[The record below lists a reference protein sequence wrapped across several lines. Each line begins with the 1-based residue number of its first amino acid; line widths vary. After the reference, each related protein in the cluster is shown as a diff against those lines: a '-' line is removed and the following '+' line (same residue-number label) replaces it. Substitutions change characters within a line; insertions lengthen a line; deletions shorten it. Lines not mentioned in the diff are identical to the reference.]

1 MRLAVTGKTGQVVTA
16 LLERGEA
23 MGAEI
28 VALGRPEIDLSLDR
42 SVLDTLA
49 AASPDVIVSAAA
61 YTAVDKAET
70 EADRAEAVN
79 ARGPGLV
86 AEAAAALNVPV
97 IHLSTDYVFD
107 GSKPSPYVETDA
119 TRPLGVYGRTK
130 LAGETAVAA
139 ATPNHVILR
148 TAWVYSPFGQNF
160 LKTMLRLAADRPELR
175 VVDDQRGNPTSALD
189 IADAVLVIARN
200 LFDRPDDAALRG
212 VFHLA
217 GTGEASW
224 ADFATEIFAASAA
237 LGGPSAGV
245 SRITTADY
253 ATPARRP
260 ANSRLSTARL
270 QQVHGVTMPHWTTS
284 TRSVVERLVAATA

>member
-28 VALGRPEIDLSLDR
+28 VALGRPELDLGLDR
-42 SVLDTLA
+42 SVLGALA
-49 AASPDVIVSAAA
+49 GASPDVIVSAAA

-70 EADRAEAVN
+70 EADSAEAVN

-86 AEAAAALNVPV
+86 AEAAAALNVPI

-107 GSKPSPYVETDA
+107 GSKPSPYVESDA
-119 TRPLGVYGRTK
+119 TGPLGVYGRTK

-200 LFDRPDDAALRG
+200 LLDRPADAALRG

-237 LGGPSAGV
+237 LDGPSAGV

-253 ATPARRP
+253 PTPARRP

-284 TRSVVERLVAATA
+284 TRSVVERLVGVTA